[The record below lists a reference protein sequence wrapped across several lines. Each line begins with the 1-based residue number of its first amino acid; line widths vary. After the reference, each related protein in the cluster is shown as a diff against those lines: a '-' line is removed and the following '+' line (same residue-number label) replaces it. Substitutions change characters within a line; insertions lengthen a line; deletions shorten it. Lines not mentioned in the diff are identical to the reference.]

1 MRNISGRTRLCGI
14 IGDPVEHSMSPLIQ
28 NAAFNKMGIDYL
40 YVPFKVKK
48 EELGKAIDGMRALNI
63 RGLNVTIPH
72 KVAVIQFLDEL
83 DPLAE
88 RIGAVNT
95 IVNNDGILTGYNT
108 DAGGFLQAL
117 VKSGVEPRGKKVVI
131 LGAGGASRA
140 VSFTLADSGAHL
152 VILNRLLE
160 LDWAKEL
167 ADRISQIFAMEVE
180 ALELNRENLAMAL
193 READILV
200 NATSVGMTPNIDET
214 PVNSD
219 LLKPGLIVFDV
230 VYSPIKTR
238 LLREAEQA
246 GAKTI
251 SGLDMLIWQG
261 VLAFEKWTGLKAPVK
276 VMKEEI
282 IKVIRA

>member
-1 MRNISGRTRLCGI
+1 
-14 IGDPVEHSMSPLIQ
+14 
-28 NAAFNKMGIDYL
+28 
-40 YVPFKVKK
+40 
-48 EELGKAIDGMRALNI
+48 
-63 RGLNVTIPH
+63 
-72 KVAVIQFLDEL
+72 
-83 DPLAE
+83 
-88 RIGAVNT
+88 
-95 IVNNDGILTGYNT
+95 
-108 DAGGFLQAL
+108 
-117 VKSGVEPRGKKVVI
+117 
-131 LGAGGASRA
+131 
-140 VSFTLADSGAHL
+140 
-152 VILNRLLE
+152 

-238 LLREAEQA
+238 LLREAEEA